1 MGWWMA
7 SGEMVSRQTIKLEIG
22 VDVVDDVL
30 AELVVP
36 VDEHTSA
43 QLHSV

>member
-22 VDVVDDVL
+22 VDVVDDDGFVSL
-30 AELVVP
+30 HLV
-36 VDEHTSA
+36 
-43 QLHSV
+43 